1 MPPTLNSAAMT
12 TSYTTLRAVALCA
25 GTLCAGGA
33 AWSQNTPDTVLL
45 AQAATVPQ
53 AAEATPAAKAKTPA
67 EKDGANAKRWSVS
80 WGWNRS
86 SYSNSDIHFKGV
98 DHDFTLRDVQAT
110 DRPGDIS
117 MGAIFDTYLN
127 PLNLSL
133 PQTNLRVAYQ
143 YSQDTAIALNLDHMK
158 YVMVQDV
165 PAPISGQI
173 NGVAQSGQQLLT
185 DNWLTYEHT
194 DGLNI
199 VSLEI
204 EKQRPVDWF
213 GASYKSK
220 VFGLAGVGFALPK
233 SNVRMGM
240 INQQRNDEFHVAG
253 YSLSLGGGL
262 EVDVWRD
269 LFVRGTYKIGYV
281 DLPDVLTSARG
292 DKASQHFTF
301 SELIFALGW
310 RF

>member
-1 MPPTLNSAAMT
+1 MT
-12 TSYTTLRAVALCA
+12 TSCLTLRSAVLCVA
-25 GTLCAGGA
+25 SFGASCA
-33 AWSQNTPDTVLL
+33 AWSQNVPDTVLL
-45 AQAATVPQ
+45 AQTATVAQ
-53 AAEATPAAKAKTPA
+53 AAEAAPAAKAKTPA

-86 SYSNSDIHFKGV
+86 TYSNSDIHFKGV

-110 DRPGDIS
+110 DRPGEVS
-117 MGAIFDTYLN
+117 MGTIFDTYLN

-143 YSQDTAIALNLDHMK
+143 YSADTAIALNLDHMK

-165 PAPISGQI
+165 SAPISGQI
-173 NGVAQSGQQLLT
+173 NGVAQSGQQLLSE
-185 DNWLTYEHT
+185 NWMTYEHT

-199 VSLEI
+199 ISLEI

-213 GASYKSK
+213 GANYKSK
-220 VFGLAGVGFALPK
+220 VFGLAGIGIALPK
-233 SNVRMGM
+233 SNVKMGM
-240 INQQRNDEFHVAG
+240 INQQRNDEFHLAG
-253 YSLSLGGGL
+253 YSLSAGAGL

-269 LFVRGTYKIGYV
+269 LFVRGTYKFGYV
-281 DLPDVLTSARG
+281 DLPDVLTSSRG

-301 SELIFALGW
+301 NELIFALGW